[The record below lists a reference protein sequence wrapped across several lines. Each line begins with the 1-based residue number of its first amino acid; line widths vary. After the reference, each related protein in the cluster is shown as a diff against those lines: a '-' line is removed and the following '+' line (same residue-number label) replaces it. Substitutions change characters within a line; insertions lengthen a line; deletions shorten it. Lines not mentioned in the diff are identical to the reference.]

1 MIITQLPDW
10 CSCQISKP
18 LLVTACFFTCKWKNV
33 NVNVSFSN
41 IFSFTWNLQTL
52 VTNLQAQNAA
62 PSSQAVIPAAA
73 QRLSGATACRVWQK
87 LPTVTGG
94 SQLTFLNCYFCCI
107 PAASNCSFRA
117 WAVSTVRL
125 CIIVT
130 QDQVFFVCTL
140 QISKKCEKWKGPWHH
155 KRVLRLSPS
164 LHVTETLLSLAD
176 HAKVRFGRNMLKREM
191 LECAEPG

>member
-10 CSCQISKP
+10 CSCRISKP
-18 LLVTACFFTCKWKNV
+18 LLMTACFFTCKWKNV

-41 IFSFTWNLQTL
+41 IFSLTWNLQTL

-62 PSSQAVIPAAA
+62 PSARAVIPAVT

-94 SQLTFLNCYFCCI
+94 FQLTFLNCYFSCT
-107 PAASNCSFRA
+107 PAVSNCSFRA

-130 QDQVFFVCTL
+130 QDQVFFVCTM
-140 QISKKCEKWKGPWHH
+140 QEMWEMERFVVSQTGAQVISKWASMSLKPY
-155 KRVLRLSPS
+155 SPS
-164 LHVTETLLSLAD
+164 QTMPKLDSGGT
-176 HAKVRFGRNMLKREM
+176 
-191 LECAEPG
+191 C